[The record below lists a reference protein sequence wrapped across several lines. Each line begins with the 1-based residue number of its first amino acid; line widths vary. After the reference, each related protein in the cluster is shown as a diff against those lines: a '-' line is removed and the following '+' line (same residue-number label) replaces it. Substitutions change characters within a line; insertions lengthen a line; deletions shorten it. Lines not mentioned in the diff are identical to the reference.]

1 MSKKLIASRLRDL
14 DQAQDYASW
23 REISLELDTLEGA
36 DAWKQDD
43 TSDDY
48 DHLLIKERL
57 AEMRALRKNG
67 DVRQLVFNLYE
78 GLHGN
83 LGNITSLSLYSVAR
97 VGTKQ
102 LIEQYTEE
110 VARCL
115 DYLCAG
121 DFPDFPEDEKIV
133 FFKRTGTVFGRS
145 ALMLSGGATLGMFHL
160 GVIKALNEHRL
171 LPKVISGSSAGSIIA
186 GIVGTRDDQQ
196 LQQIFAPGGLNLRAF
211 QSVSLRRALQGGAVM
226 DGGQL
231 ERCLMENIGEDSFT
245 EAFERTRRIIGITV
259 SPADPHQHGRL
270 LNYLAAPHVLMR
282 RAILASC
289 AVPGVFPP
297 VMLEARDYRGEVVP
311 YMPSKRWVDGSLAN
325 DLPMLRLARLHN
337 CNHYIVSQTNPHI
350 VPFMTDVA
358 PKRGL
363 LPLARE
369 LASSGSRGALTL
381 ARTHMDPYGAGR
393 VLNKIDNITKQ
404 KYSGD
409 VNIFPRQSPRQL
421 LGMFSNPSAD
431 DIQQYIREGERAT
444 WPKIERIR
452 NQTRISRTF
461 DDCLAL
467 LKQRHADRAAQ
478 VTPAKPW
485 LRMIRKAGAA

>member
-1 MSKKLIASRLRDL
+1 MSKKLIATRLRDL
-14 DQAQDYASW
+14 DNAQDYKAW
-23 REISLELDTLEGA
+23 RQISLELDSLEGA

-43 TSDDY
+43 ASDDY

-57 AEMRALRKNG
+57 AEMRALRKGG

-83 LGNITSLSLYSVAR
+83 LGNITSLTLYSYAR
-97 VGTKQ
+97 VGTKH
-102 LIEQYTEE
+102 LIEQYIEE

-121 DFPDFPEDEKIV
+121 DFPDFPEDEKII

-160 GVIKALNEHRL
+160 GVIKALHERNL

-186 GIVGTRDDQQ
+186 GIVGTRTDDQ
-196 LQQIFAPGGLNLRAF
+196 LRQIFEPGGLNLRAF
-211 QSVSLRRALQGGAVM
+211 QSVSFGRALKGRAVM
-226 DGGQL
+226 DGCQL
-231 ERCLMENIGEDSFT
+231 EQCLIENVGEDSFT
-245 EAFERTRRIIGITV
+245 EAFERTRRIIGVTV

-297 VMLEARDYRGEVVP
+297 VMLEAKDYRGQVVP
-311 YMPSKRWVDGSLAN
+311 YMPSKRWIDGSLAN

-350 VPFMTDVA
+350 VPFMSDTA

-369 LASSGSRGALTL
+369 LASSGSRGALAL

-421 LGMFSNPSAD
+421 LGMFANPTAD
-431 DIQQYIREGERAT
+431 EIQQYIREGERAT
-444 WPKIERIR
+444 WPKLERIR
-452 NQTRISRTF
+452 NQTRISRAF

-467 LKQRHADRAAQ
+467 LKQRHADRAPSAKP
-478 VTPAKPW
+478 VKPW
-485 LRMIRKAGAA
+485 LRAVKKTGLV

>member
-1 MSKKLIASRLRDL
+1 MSKKLIATRRRDL
-14 DQAQDYASW
+14 EQVADYKAW
-23 REISLELDTLEGA
+23 REISLELDTLEGT

-57 AEMRALRKNG
+57 AEMRALRKGG
-67 DVRQLVFNLYE
+67 DVRQLVFTLYE

-83 LGNITSLSLYSVAR
+83 LGNITSLPLYSVAR

-102 LIEQYTEE
+102 LIEQYIEE

-133 FFKRTGTVFGRS
+133 FFKRTGTVYGRS
-145 ALMLSGGATLGMFHL
+145 ALLLSGGATLGMFHL
-160 GVIKALNEHRL
+160 GVIKALHERNL

-186 GIVGTRDDQQ
+186 GIVGTRDDSQ
-196 LQQIFAPGGLNLRAF
+196 LRRVFEPGGLNLQAF
-211 QSVSLRRALQGGAVM
+211 QSVSFARALKGRSVM
-226 DGGQL
+226 DGGHL
-231 ERCLMENIGEDSFT
+231 EQCLMENIGEESFT

-297 VMLEARDYRGEVVP
+297 VMLEAKDYRGQVVP
-311 YMPSKRWVDGSLAN
+311 YMPSKRWIDGTLAN

-350 VPFMTDVA
+350 VPFMTDAA

-363 LPLARE
+363 IPLARE

-393 VLNKIDNITKQ
+393 VLNKIDNITRQ
-404 KYSGD
+404 RYSGD

-421 LGMFSNPSAD
+421 LGMFANPSAA
-431 DIQQYIREGERAT
+431 DIQQYIRDGERAT
-444 WPKIERIR
+444 WPKIDRIR
-452 NQTRISRTF
+452 NQTRISRAF

-467 LKQRHADRAAQ
+467 LKQRHADRAAA
-478 VTPAKPW
+478 PPPSKPW
-485 LRMIRKAGAA
+485 LRVVQKTGLV

>member
-1 MSKKLIASRLRDL
+1 MSNKLIAARQRDL
-14 DQAQDYASW
+14 DQAANYQEW
-23 REISLELDTLEGA
+23 REIAVELDTLEGA
-36 DAWKQDD
+36 AAWKQDD

-48 DHLLIKERL
+48 DYLLIKERL
-57 AEMRALRKNG
+57 AEMRALRKGG

-83 LGNITSLSLYSVAR
+83 IGNITNPALYGVAR
-97 VGTKQ
+97 VGTKL
-102 LIEQYTEE
+102 LIEQYVEE

-115 DYLCAG
+115 DYLCVG
-121 DFPDFPEDEKIV
+121 DFPDFPEDEKII

-160 GVIKALNEHRL
+160 GVIKALHERNL

-186 GIVGTRDDQQ
+186 GVVGSRTDAE
-196 LQQIFAPGGLNLRAF
+196 LGKVFEPGGLNLRAF
-211 QSVSLRRALQGGAVM
+211 QSVGLRKMLKGNAFM

-231 ERCLMENIGEDSFT
+231 ERCIFENVGDISFT
-245 EAFERTRRIIGITV
+245 QAFERTRRIIGITV
-259 SPADPHQHGRL
+259 SPADPHQQGRL
-270 LNYLAAPHVLMR
+270 LNYLAAPHVLLR

-297 VMLEARDYRGEVVP
+297 VMLEAHDYRGHVVP

-363 LPLARE
+363 IPLARE

-393 VLNKIDNITKQ
+393 IINKLDNVTRQ

-409 VNIFPRQSPRQL
+409 VNIFPRHTPKQL
-421 LGMFSNPSAD
+421 LNMFANLTD
-431 DIQQYIREGERAT
+431 EEIQSFIRDGDRAT
-444 WPKIERIR
+444 WSKIDRIR

-461 DDCLAL
+461 DDCIAL
-467 LKQRHADRAAQ
+467 LKQRSIDADQR
-478 VTPAKPW
+478 PRRKPK
-485 LRMIRKAGAA
+485 LLAVK